1 MTTLK
6 NSELKALIEKC
17 CPNIIDRYALKR
29 HMCDGITWH
38 VIIYDLFGDMHPK
51 REEKY
56 RRRFQKMA
64 EKVMITAESEG
75 YIWE

>member
-1 MTTLK
+1 MTTLLN
-6 NSELKALIEKC
+6 NSEIEALIEKC
-17 CPNIIDRYALKR
+17 CPDTIDRHALKR

-56 RRRFQKMA
+56 CIRFQKMA
-64 EKVMITAESEG
+64 EKVMIAAESEDK
-75 YIWE
+75 E